1 MRILISG
8 ASGLIGTS
16 SRGAFLADGHT
27 VARFVRPGGHFL
39 PGDVRWDP
47 TAGTVESSAMEAA
60 DAIIHL
66 SGASIGQGQWTQ
78 ERKNILRASR
88 IDSTRLLVDAIAKL
102 RRKPR
107 VLISASAIGYYGN
120 RGDEVLSESSPS
132 GSDFLAELTRDWEAE
147 SRCADSLGVRTVLLR
162 FGVILST
169 RGGALP
175 RMLLPFRLGL
185 GGRLGA
191 GKQWMSWVAL
201 ADVVEVVRAAVAD
214 ERFSGPIN
222 VVSPNPVK
230 NSEFTRV
237 LARAVR
243 RPALF
248 PAPAFMLRLVLGEMA
263 DDLLLTSQR
272 VEPQKLREC
281 GFRFRFSEL
290 PPALGAALEE
300 SRIDREKRQ
309 AVQR

>member
-8 ASGLIGTS
+8 ASGLIGTATGS
-16 SRGAFLADGHT
+16 AFLADEHT
-27 VARFVRPGGHFL
+27 VARFVRPGGDLL

-47 TAGTVESSAMEAA
+47 TASTVESSAMEAA

-88 IDSTRLLVDAIAKL
+88 IEPTRLLVDAIAKL

-107 VLISASAIGYYGN
+107 VLVSASAIGYYGN
-120 RGDEVLSESSPS
+120 RGDELLSESSPS
-132 GSDFLAELTRDWEAE
+132 GSDFLAKLTADWEAE
-147 SRCADSLGVRTVLLR
+147 SWRADSLGVRTVLLR

-185 GGRLGA
+185 GGRLGG
-191 GKQWMSWVAL
+191 GKQWISWVAL
-201 ADVVEVVRAAVAD
+201 ADVVEAVRAAVAD

-222 VVSPNPVK
+222 VVAPNPVK
-230 NSEFTRV
+230 NAEFTRV
-237 LARAVR
+237 LGRAVR

-248 PAPAFMLRLVLGEMA
+248 PAPAFMLRLALGEMA
-263 DDLLLTSQR
+263 DGLLLTSQR
-272 VEPQKLREC
+272 VEPQKLRES
-281 GFRFRFSEL
+281 GFRFQFAEL
-290 PPALGAALEE
+290 PLALGAALEE

-309 AVQR
+309 AVRC

>member
-8 ASGLIGTS
+8 ASGLIGTATRS
-16 SRGAFLADGHT
+16 AFLADEHT
-27 VARFVRPGGHFL
+27 LARFVRPGGDFL

-60 DAIIHL
+60 DVIIHL

-88 IDSTRLLVDAIAKL
+88 IESTRLLVDAIAKL

-120 RGDEVLSESSPS
+120 RGDEMLSESSPS
-132 GSDFLAELTRDWEAE
+132 GSDFLAKLTADWEAE
-147 SRCADSLGVRTVLLR
+147 SWRADSLGVRTVLLR

-185 GGRLGA
+185 GGRLGG

-201 ADVVEVVRAAVAD
+201 ADVVEAVRAAVAD

-222 VVSPNPVK
+222 VVAPNPVK
-230 NSEFTRV
+230 NVEFTRV

-248 PAPAFMLRLVLGEMA
+248 PAPAFMLRLALGEMA
-263 DDLLLTSQR
+263 DELLLTSQR
-272 VEPQKLREC
+272 VEPQKLRES
-281 GFRFRFSEL
+281 GFRFQFSEL
-290 PPALGAALEE
+290 PLALGAALEE
-300 SRIDREKRQ
+300 S
-309 AVQR
+309 